1 MPGVALRKVISGG
14 QTGADQAGLR
24 AARLAGIGTGGHAPR
39 GWLTETGPAPGLRA
53 YGLMEHPGGY
63 AARTTANVRSS
74 DATLAFEAVR
84 SAGTDLTC
92 RECERL
98 GRPLLVVVLRVWGN
112 AVRPRD
118 AALSPRDVADWL
130 TEQAVA
136 TLNVAGNREGRAPG
150 IGACVEAFLV
160 ETFALPKGG

>member
-1 MPGVALRKVISGG
+1 VATLRKVISGG

-24 AARLAGIGTGGHAPR
+24 AAVRSDIATGGHAPR
-39 GWLTETGPAPGLRA
+39 GWLTEAGPAPWLEA
-53 YGLMEHPGGY
+53 YGLAEHPGGY
-63 AARTTANVRSS
+63 AARTVANVRDA

-98 GRPLLVVVLRVWGN
+98 GRPLLVVVLRNWGDTV
-112 AVRPRD
+112 APRD
-118 AALSPRDVADWL
+118 MAFSPRDVADWL

-136 TLNVAGNREGRAPG
+136 TLNVAGNRESRAPG

-160 ETFALPKGG
+160 EAFAPLKGG